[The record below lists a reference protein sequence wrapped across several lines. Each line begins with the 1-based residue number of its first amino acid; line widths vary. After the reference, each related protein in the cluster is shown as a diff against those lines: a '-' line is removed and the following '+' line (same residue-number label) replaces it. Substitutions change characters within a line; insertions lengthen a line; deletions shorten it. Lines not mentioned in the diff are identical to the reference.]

1 MGAVLGGDA
10 GVVRSWGTVRLVVVL
25 AMLPLVLWGLFA
37 EATWLRVLVVV
48 LPLPLV
54 ITGLAIDRRA
64 PRPRAHHDTGQPS
77 VRPAGVNRWQR
88 VLLLVAVACFVVVGI
103 DDVAD
108 GNWSNAA
115 ISSAWAT
122 SSLLFWHLIGPGGT
136 ARSSKDV
143 GGSRVR

>member
-1 MGAVLGGDA
+1 M
-10 GVVRSWGTVRLVVVL
+10 VRSWAAVRLVVVL

-54 ITGLAIDRRA
+54 VAGLVIDRRA
-64 PRPRAHHDTGQPS
+64 RRSRAHHGARLQLA
-77 VRPAGVNRWQR
+77 RPGGANTWQR
-88 VLLLVAVACFVVVGI
+88 VLLLVAVASFVVVGI

-108 GNWSNAA
+108 QDWDKAA

-122 SSLLFWHLIGPGGT
+122 SSLLFWHLIGPDGT
-136 ARSSKDV
+136 ARSSKNV
-143 GGSRVR
+143 GGSRDR